1 VKTEI
6 AYDLVPEGVIA
17 RVAVGEARFSFRVGK
32 GVTSTSEVHGAYLWF
47 VEESGRNHIV
57 QMVLSGV
64 LEEAI
69 RSAVPHDSIL
79 ISHMRWE
86 TEFQE
91 QRLQRKLVHSGLGHF
106 PTGEP
111 YLVWGMEGEVGTSGN
126 DGEKATCY
134 SSNATTF
141 HDGVIVLFGI
151 QGFGTGWEDSKLLDL
166 KCSRVMLSMFRHSSL
181 LKLPLNTP
189 TK

>member
-1 VKTEI
+1 MKVEI

-17 RVAVGEARFSFRVGK
+17 LVSAGEARFSFRVGK
-32 GVTSTSEVHGAYLWF
+32 GVESTSEVHGARLWS
-47 VEESGRNHIV
+47 VEESGRHYIM

-64 LEEAI
+64 SEEAI

-79 ISHMRWE
+79 VSHMRWE

-91 QRLQRKLVHSGLGHF
+91 QRLQRKLVRSGLSHF

-111 YLVWGMEGEVGTSGN
+111 YLLWGMEGEVGTSVG
-126 DGEKATCY
+126 DGEKASNY

-151 QGFGTGWEDSKLLDL
+151 QGLGAGWEDSRLVDL
-166 KCSRVMLSMFRHSSL
+166 KCSRVVLSMFRHSSL